1 MENSMENP
9 QKQTNK
15 QKQQQK
21 KNPKKQKLPDD
32 TAIPLLGI
40 YPKNTK
46 TLSQKDICTAR
57 FIVALF
63 TIAKIWNQLKCPSM
77 DEWIKMLC
85 ICIYTQEYYWAI
97 KRWNLAIFDT
107 MDGPMLNEISQIN
120 TTWFYSCIEYKKK

>member
-1 MENSMENP
+1 MENP
-9 QKQTNK
+9 QKQT
-15 QKQQQK
+15 K

-46 TLSQKDICTAR
+46 TLSQKDICTAG

-85 ICIYTQEYYWAI
+85 VSVSTHTGILLSH
-97 KRWNLAIFDT
+97 KK
-107 MDGPMLNEISQIN
+107 MK
-120 TTWFYSCIEYKKK
+120 SCHF